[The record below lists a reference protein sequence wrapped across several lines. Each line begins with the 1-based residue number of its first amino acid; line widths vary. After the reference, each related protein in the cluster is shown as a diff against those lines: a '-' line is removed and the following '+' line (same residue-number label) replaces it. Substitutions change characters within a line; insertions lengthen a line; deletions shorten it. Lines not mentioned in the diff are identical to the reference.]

1 MAHTSQR
8 ALGSGPV
15 HGLDP
20 PNTFRGHRDLCRWLI
35 IHFFGVTMKKTLSP
49 LLFALALC
57 CVPSV
62 LSAQKCKYALDE
74 KDAMTGALVRRTEVK
89 LESYYT
95 LSFYRNAEDHRVELN
110 VSFMGERNFA
120 VPEGNELQIKLGNGE
135 MLTLLSAQAAS
146 PVSYVAG
153 QQVMTD
159 YAISY
164 HCAAADM
171 QRIAAS
177 GVAVT
182 RVKLGDETITYE
194 VKKKVP
200 DTAAKATCLLAP

>member
-1 MAHTSQR
+1 
-8 ALGSGPV
+8 
-15 HGLDP
+15 
-20 PNTFRGHRDLCRWLI
+20 
-35 IHFFGVTMKKTLSP
+35 MKKALSP

-57 CVPSV
+57 LVPSL

-74 KDAMTGALVRRTEVK
+74 KDAMTGAMVRRTEVK
-89 LESYYT
+89 LEGYYT
-95 LSFYRNAEDHRVELN
+95 LSFYRNDQDHRVELY
-110 VSFMGERNFA
+110 VRFVGERNFVVA
-120 VPEGNELQIKLGNGE
+120 EGNELQIKLGNGE

-153 QQVMTD
+153 EQIMTN

-164 HCAAADM
+164 HCTLADM

-200 DTAAKATCLLAP
+200 ETAAKATCLLAP